1 MSIIFPT
8 YSEKKSLSKSK
19 QKKFCIWQIVT
30 NCERKRMRKLALSD
44 EILLSVDKAAR
55 YIGGEVN
62 SVMKNLDGIDVRVAF
77 CFPDVYEIGM
87 SNLGMMLLYNMFN
100 KRPDVWCERVYSPWL
115 DLDKLMREQ
124 NIPLFALESQDPV
137 RDFDFLCITLGYE
150 MCYTNVLQTL
160 DLSQIPLKA
169 ADRDESCPI
178 VIGGGA
184 CAYNPEP
191 LAAFFDLF
199 YIGEGETVYDAL
211 FDAYKANKEAG
222 GSREEFLLKAAQ
234 IPGIYVP
241 AFYDVTY
248 KEDGTIAS
256 FAPNRP
262 GVPEKVQKQLIVDMD
277 KGYCPIEKPVVPFI
291 KATQDRVTLEI
302 QRGCI
307 RGCRFCQAGMIY
319 RPLRERDVEELKESA
334 RAMLKNSGHEEI
346 SLSSLSSSDY
356 THLEELVNFLIDEFK
371 SAGVNISL
379 PSLRIDAF
387 ALDVMS
393 KVQDIKKS
401 SLTFAPEAGSQRLRD
416 VINKGLTEEV
426 ILHGAHEAFV
436 GGWNRVKLYF
446 MLGLPTE
453 TEEDMKGIA
462 HLAERIA
469 EEYYDTVPKEKRHGK
484 VQIVVS
490 TSFFVPKPF
499 TPFQWAPMYTE
510 QDFIDK
516 AKVVKEEIRAQ
527 LNQKSIKYN
536 WHEPDVTTLEGFLAR
551 GDRRASEVIL
561 KAYEK
566 GALYDAWSESFRYD
580 IWKEA
585 FAETGIDIEFY
596 TLRERST
603 DEILPWDF
611 IDAGVTKEFLIREW
625 KQAKGEVVTPNC
637 RQKCAGCGARRYEGG
652 VCYEGKNKIHKRR
665 AYEICRTS

>member
-1 MSIIFPT
+1 MKNI
-8 YSEKKSLSKSK
+8 
-19 QKKFCIWQIVT
+19 
-30 NCERKRMRKLALSD
+30 RKLALSD
-44 EILLSVDKAAR
+44 EILLGVDKAAR

-453 TEEDMKGIA
+453 TEKDMKGIA

-652 VCYEGKNKIHKRR
+652 VCYEGKN
-665 AYEICRTS
+665 

>member
-1 MSIIFPT
+1 
-8 YSEKKSLSKSK
+8 
-19 QKKFCIWQIVT
+19 
-30 NCERKRMRKLALSD
+30 MRKLALSD

-62 SVMKNLDGIDVRVAF
+62 SVMKMDEDGNIDPNVKIRVAF
-77 CFPDVYEIGM
+77 DFPDVYEIGM

-100 KRPDVWCERVYSPWL
+100 EREDVWCERVFSPWM
-115 DLDKLMREQ
+115 DLDKVMREK
-124 NIPLFALESQDPV
+124 NIPLFALESQDPI
-137 RDFDFLCITLGYE
+137 RQFDFLCITLGYE

-160 DLSQIPLKA
+160 DLSHIPLLAK
-169 ADRDESCPI
+169 DRDDSCPI
-178 VIGGGA
+178 VVGGGA

-211 FDAYKANKEAG
+211 FDAYKANKAAG
-222 GSREEFLLKAAQ
+222 GSREDFLLLAAQ

-248 KEDGTIAS
+248 HEDGTIAS
-256 FAPNRP
+256 FEPNRAEAP
-262 GVPEKVQKQLIVDMD
+262 RVIQKQLIIDME
-277 KGYCPIEKPVVPFI
+277 KGYRSIKKPVVPFI

-319 RPLRERDVEELKESA
+319 RPTRERDIQTLKDSA
-334 RAMLKNSGHEEI
+334 REMLESTGHEEI

-356 THLEELVNFLIDEFK
+356 SHLPELVNFLIDEFK
-371 SAGVNISL
+371 EKGVNISL

-387 ALDVMS
+387 ALDVMN

-401 SLTFAPEAGSQRLRD
+401 SLTFAPEAGSQRLRN
-416 VINKGLTEEV
+416 VINKGLTEEN
-426 ILHGAHEAFV
+426 IMQGAADAFL
-436 GGWNRVKLYF
+436 GGWNKVKLYF

-462 HLAERIA
+462 HLAEKIA
-469 EEYYDTVPKEKRHGK
+469 EEYYDLIPKEKRHGK
-484 VQIVVS
+484 IQINVS

-499 TPFQWAPMYTE
+499 TPFQWAGMYTE

-516 AKVVKEEIRAQ
+516 AKVVKDEIRAQ
-527 LNQKSIKYN
+527 LNQRSIRYN
-536 WHEPDVTTLEGFLAR
+536 WHEPDVTVLEGFLAR
-551 GDRRASEVIL
+551 GDRRASQVIL

-566 GALYDAWSESFRYD
+566 GAIYDAWSESFDYN

-585 FAETGIDIEFY
+585 FAETGVNIDFY

-611 IDAGVTKEFLIREW
+611 IDAGVKKKFLIREW
-625 KQAKGEVVTPNC
+625 EQAHKEIVTPNC
-637 RQKCAGCGARRYEGG
+637 RQKCSGCGAAGYKGG
-652 VCYEGKNKIHKRR
+652 VCVESKN
-665 AYEICRTS
+665 

>member
-1 MSIIFPT
+1 
-8 YSEKKSLSKSK
+8 
-19 QKKFCIWQIVT
+19 
-30 NCERKRMRKLALSD
+30 MRKLALRD
-44 EILLSVDKAAR
+44 EILLQIDKAAR
-55 YIGGEVN
+55 YICGEVN
-62 SVMKNLDGIDVRVAF
+62 AVMKNKEDVDIRFAMA
-77 CFPDVYEIGM
+77 FPDVYEIGM
-87 SNLGMMLLYNMFN
+87 SNLGMMILYDMFN
-100 KRPDVWCERVYSPWL
+100 KRDDVWCERLFSPWT
-115 DLDKLMREQ
+115 DLDKIMREEH
-124 NIPLFALESQDPV
+124 IPLFTLESQDPV
-137 RDFDFLCITLGYE
+137 KEFDFLGITLGYE
-150 MCYTNVLQTL
+150 MCYTNVLQLL
-160 DLSQIPLKA
+160 DLSGIPLLAKERTE
-169 ADRDESCPI
+169 DDPL

-191 LAAFFDLF
+191 LAPFFDLF
-199 YIGEGETVYDAL
+199 YIGEGEMVYGAL
-211 FDAYKANKEAG
+211 FDAYKANQKAG
-222 GSREEFLLKAAQ
+222 GSRQDFLLKAAQ

-241 AFYDVTY
+241 SLYEVTY
-248 KEDGTIAS
+248 KEDGTIKS
-256 FAPNRP
+256 FQPKYEN
-262 GVPEKVQKQLIVDMD
+262 VPEKVEKQLVIDMD
-277 KGYCPIEKPVVPFI
+277 KDYNKLEAPVVPHI

-319 RPLRERDVEELKESA
+319 RPTRERDIETLKESA
-334 RAMLKNSGHEEI
+334 RIMLQKTGHEEI

-356 THLEELVNFLIDEFK
+356 SHLKEIVNFLIDEFRDE
-371 SAGVNISL
+371 AVNISL

-393 KVQDIKKS
+393 KVQDVKKS
-401 SLTFAPEAGSQRLRD
+401 SLTFAPEAGSQRLRN
-416 VINKGLTEEV
+416 VINKGLTEED
-426 ILHGAHEAFV
+426 ILHGAGEAFK
-436 GGWNRVKLYF
+436 GGWNQVKLYF

-652 VCYEGKNKIHKRR
+652 VCYEGKN
-665 AYEICRTS
+665 

>member
-1 MSIIFPT
+1 
-8 YSEKKSLSKSK
+8 
-19 QKKFCIWQIVT
+19 
-30 NCERKRMRKLALSD
+30 MRKLALND
-44 EILLSVDKAAR
+44 EILLKIEKPAR
-55 YIGGEVN
+55 YIGNEVN
-62 SVMKNLDGIDVRVAF
+62 SVMKDPKKVDIRFAM

-87 SNLGMMLLYNMFN
+87 SNLGMMILYNMFN
-100 KRPDVWCERVYSPWL
+100 QREDVWCERLFSPWP
-115 DLDKLMREQ
+115 DLDKVMREKK
-124 NIPLFALESQDPV
+124 IPLFALESQEPI
-137 RDFDFLCITLGYE
+137 RDFDFLGITIGYE
-150 MCYTNVLQTL
+150 MCYTNILQVL
-160 DLSQIPLKA
+160 DLSGIPLKS
-169 ADRDESCPI
+169 ADRGEDFPI

-191 LAAFFDLF
+191 LAPFFDMF

-211 FDAYKANKEAG
+211 FDAYKANKKAG
-222 GSREEFLLKAAQ
+222 GSRRDFLLAAAK

-241 AFYDVTY
+241 SLYEVTY

-256 FAPNRP
+256 FAPTAD
-262 GVPEKVQKQLIVDMD
+262 GVPEKVQKQLIIDM
-277 KGYCPIEKPVVPFI
+277 EKEYRAVEAPVVPHI

-319 RPLRERDVEELKESA
+319 RPTRERDVETLKESA
-334 RAMLKNSGHEEI
+334 RIMLKNTGHEEI

-356 THLEELVNFLIDEFK
+356 SQLKELVNFLIEEFHGK
-371 SAGVNISL
+371 AVNISL

-393 KVQDIKKS
+393 KVQDVKKS

-426 ILHGAHEAFV
+426 ILHGAGEAFK
-436 GGWNRVKLYF
+436 GGWNQVKLYF

-453 TEEDMKGIA
+453 TEDDMKGIA
-462 HLAERIA
+462 HLAQKIA
-469 EEYYDTVPKEKRHGK
+469 ETYYEVVPKEQRKGK
-484 VQIVVS
+484 VQINVS

-510 QDFIDK
+510 QDFVEK
-516 AKVVKEEIRAQ
+516 AKVVKNEVRAQ
-527 LNQKSIKYN
+527 LNQRSIRYN
-536 WHEPDVTTLEGFLAR
+536 WHEPDVTALEGFLAR
-551 GDRRASEVIL
+551 GDRRCADVIL

-566 GALYDAWSESFRYD
+566 GALYDAWTENFDYD

-585 FAETGIDIEFY
+585 MVECGVDMTFY
-596 TLRERST
+596 TLRERSL

-611 IDAGVTKEFLIREW
+611 IDTGVSRRFLEREW
-625 KQAKGEVVTPNC
+625 QRAKEGVVTENC
-637 RQKCAGCGARRYEGG
+637 RQKCSACGAMKFKGG
-652 VCYEGKNKIHKRR
+652 VCLEGKN
-665 AYEICRTS
+665 

>member
-1 MSIIFPT
+1 
-8 YSEKKSLSKSK
+8 
-19 QKKFCIWQIVT
+19 
-30 NCERKRMRKLALSD
+30 MRKLALSD

-62 SVMKNLDGIDVRVAF
+62 SIMKDKDKVTTRVAF

-248 KEDGTIAS
+248 KENGTIAS

-453 TEEDMKGIA
+453 TEKDMKGIA

-652 VCYEGKNKIHKRR
+652 VCYEGKN
-665 AYEICRTS
+665 